1 MFMKY
6 VCQST
11 RSAMSARIMPEG
23 GCVTIAGLMASERR
37 VVVTGLGAVTSIGT
51 TVSEFWNNLLAGVCG
66 IRPLSLFDASAYRTR
81 TAGEVSEIP
90 EGSLSPAEKRRMSR
104 ADLMGLAAA
113 AEALAQSGIDLA
125 REDPTRIGVILG
137 GGTSGLLD
145 SEQVYATWLQG
156 GQGRASR
163 VLNHLPDAITDRI
176 AQRFGL
182 EGLKSTITTACSS
195 AANAMGYAYDAVAAG
210 LADVMVTG
218 GSDVLARLTYG
229 GFNSLRS
236 VDPDPCRPFDR
247 DRRGLSIGEAAGILV
262 FEEEGRARRRGA
274 AILGE
279 FLGYGVTSDAF
290 HMTAPDPSGAA
301 GARTIRAALDAA
313 RLNPGDVDYVN
324 AHGTATAQND
334 SAETAAIKVAL
345 GERAREIPISSIKS
359 MIGHCLCAS
368 GAIEAVATVQTVRE
382 GRVPPTIHYE
392 NPDPAC
398 DLDYVPNESRD
409 AAVSVALSNS
419 FAFGG
424 NSSVVVIGRHS

>member
-1 MFMKY
+1 
-6 VCQST
+6 
-11 RSAMSARIMPEG
+11 
-23 GCVTIAGLMASERR
+23 MASRRR
-37 VVVTGLGAVTSIGT
+37 VVVTGLGAVSSIGSS
-51 TVSEFWNNLLAGVCG
+51 VSEFWPNLLAGVCG
-66 IRPLSLFDASAYRTR
+66 IRPLSLFDASTYRTQ
-81 TAGEVSEIP
+81 TAAEVSEIP
-90 EGSLSPAEKRRMSR
+90 DGFLTPAEKRRMSR
-104 ADLMGLAAA
+104 ADRMGLVAAT
-113 AEALAQSGIDLA
+113 EAIGQSGLDLS
-125 REDPTRIGVILG
+125 REDPGRIGVILG

-145 SEQVYATWLQG
+145 SEAVYEIWLHG
-156 GQGRASR
+156 GKGRPSR

-195 AANAMGYAYDAVAAG
+195 AANAMGYAYDAIVGG
-210 LADVMVTG
+210 LADVVVTG

-274 AILGE
+274 SILGE

-313 RLNPGDVDYVN
+313 GRNASDVDYVN
-324 AHGTATAQND
+324 AHGTATPQND
-334 SAETAAIKVAL
+334 SAETAALKVAL
-345 GERAREIPISSIKS
+345 GDRAKEIPISSIKS

-368 GAIEAVATVQTVRE
+368 GAIEAVATVMTVRE
-382 GRVPPTIHYE
+382 GKIPPTIHYE

-398 DLDYVPNESRD
+398 DLDYVPNEAREGPV
-409 AAVSVALSNS
+409 ALALSNS

-424 NSSVVVIGRHS
+424 NSSVVVISRYE

>member
-1 MFMKY
+1 M
-6 VCQST
+6 
-11 RSAMSARIMPEG
+11 
-23 GCVTIAGLMASERR
+23 ERR
-37 VVVTGLGAVTSIGT
+37 VVVTGLGAVSSIGSS
-51 TVSEFWNNLLAGVCG
+51 VSEFWPNLLAGVCG
-66 IRPLSLFDASAYRTR
+66 IRPVTLFDASTYRTQ
-81 TAGEVSEIP
+81 TAAEVSDIP
-90 EGSLSPAEKRRMSR
+90 DGFLTAAEKRRMSR
-104 ADLMGLAAA
+104 ADRMGLVAAT
-113 AEALAQSGIDLA
+113 EAVSQSGLDLA

-145 SEQVYATWLQG
+145 SEAFYEIWLNG
-156 GQGRASR
+156 GKGRPSR
-163 VLNHLPDAITDRI
+163 VLNHLPDAITDRV

-195 AANAMGYAYDAVAAG
+195 AANAMGYAYDAIVAG
-210 LADVMVTG
+210 LADAVVTG

-247 DRRGLSIGEAAGILV
+247 ERRGLSIGEAAGILV
-262 FEEEGRARRRGA
+262 FEEEERARRRGA
-274 AILGE
+274 PILGE

-290 HMTAPDPSGAA
+290 HMTAPDPSGVA

-313 RLNPGDVDYVN
+313 GRNAADVDYVN
-324 AHGTATAQND
+324 AHGTATPQND

-345 GERAREIPISSIKS
+345 GERAIEIPVSSIKS

-368 GAIEAVATVQTVRE
+368 GAIEAVATVMTVRE
-382 GRVPPTIHYE
+382 GRIPPTIHYE

-398 DLDYVPNESRD
+398 DLDYVPNEARELPV
-409 AAVSVALSNS
+409 ALALSNS

-424 NSSVVVIGRHS
+424 NSSVVVISRYE